1 MIVIFTFL
9 IGIALLW
16 AGKIETLTL
25 NKTLDMIELRKT
37 NMMCRNKV
45 EVRDISKIFSLNAYK
60 LGHDGMYV
68 FTTNYEIKATFK

>member
-45 EVRDISKIFSLNAYK
+45 EVRDISKIFSNTRIVAAVK
-60 LGHDGMYV
+60 V
-68 FTTNYEIKATFK
+68 SVQESVIKKVV